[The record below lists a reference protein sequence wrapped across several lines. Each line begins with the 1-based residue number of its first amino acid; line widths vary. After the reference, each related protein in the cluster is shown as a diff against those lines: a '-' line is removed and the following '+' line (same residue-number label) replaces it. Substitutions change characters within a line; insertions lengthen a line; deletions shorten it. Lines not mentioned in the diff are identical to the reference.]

1 MSEAPI
7 PEHVVTYDT
16 RDGEEVATVTVVRTC
31 AGDVADVW
39 SALTDA
45 DRLPRWFAPVHGDL
59 RLGGRYQVEGNAG
72 GEITACE
79 PPHRFAGTWEM
90 AGFVSWLEVSVAGA
104 AEGTTAVT
112 LAHTVATD
120 NDHWR
125 QYGPS
130 AVGIGWDLSV
140 HGLGMHLQHLEVPV
154 DPAAAHAWSTSP
166 EGVTFVTGCGEGWY
180 HADVAGGATDGDA
193 RSRVDASV
201 AFYTAA
207 LDAAG
212 DVPS

>member
-7 PEHVVTYDT
+7 PEHGVTHGT
-16 RDGEEVATVTVVRTC
+16 RDGEEVATVTVVHTY
-31 AGDVADVW
+31 AGDVDDVW
-39 SALTDA
+39 SALTDPE
-45 DRLPRWFAPVHGDL
+45 RLPRWFAPVHGDL
-59 RLGGRYQVEGNAG
+59 RVGGRYQVEGNAG

-79 PPHRFAGTWEM
+79 PPRRFASTWEM
-90 AGFVSWLEVSVAGA
+90 GGFVSWLEVAVASA
-104 AEGTTAVT
+104 AEGTTSVT

-140 HGLGMHLQHLEVPV
+140 HGLRMHLRHEQVPV

-166 EGVTFVTGCGEGWY
+166 EGVAFIRGCGEAWY
-180 HADVAGGATDGDA
+180 RADVESGTDDADA
-193 RSRVDASV
+193 RSRADLSV

-207 LDAAG
+207 LDAIG
-212 DVPS
+212 DAPS